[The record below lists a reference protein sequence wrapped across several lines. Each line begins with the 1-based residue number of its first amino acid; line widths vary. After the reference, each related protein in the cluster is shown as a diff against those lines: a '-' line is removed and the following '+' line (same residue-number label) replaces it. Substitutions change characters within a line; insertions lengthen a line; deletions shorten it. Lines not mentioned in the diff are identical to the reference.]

1 MEGFERVEV
10 KKVAGPIEGGAA
22 VFLGNERKT
31 FVIFVGIFE
40 ATAILKEIQNQRSPR
55 PLTHDLIHSILLGFD
70 VVVKEVRIS
79 KLVENTFC
87 ATLILEQQLTGE
99 NGEFSGRRNEVRID
113 ARASDS
119 IVIALKEG
127 ADIWVANEV
136 LEAVDDVGHK
146 FGQGSPPEHD
156 WGEFGSGLG
165 FDVDEGDPED
175 L

>member
-55 PLTHDLIHSILLGFD
+55 PLTHDLIHNILLGFD
-70 VVVKEVRIS
+70 VTVKQVRLS
-79 KLVENTFC
+79 SLVENTFC

-99 NGEFSGRRNEVRID
+99 NGEFNGQRNEVRID

-127 ADIWVANEV
+127 TDIWVANDV
-136 LEAVDDVGHK
+136 LDAVEDVGHK
-146 FGQGSPPEHD
+146 FEQDYHPQHG
-156 WGEFGSGLG
+156 WGEIGYGL
-165 FDVDEGDPED
+165 DLESEEDDPED
-175 L
+175 P